1 MTDAQADPVTADT
14 PLSPQPAGA
23 PASALSQAPT
33 ASAPERAAAQAATTE
48 IEAETEAGAGAE
60 NAPAALSSEPAASA
74 APESAGPAAA
84 DVTDIRDVAEA
95 AESAGPEA
103 ADSMLPGASAVEPQS
118 WLQGLANLSEPLRE
132 TVGNGGPVLL
142 VLAVL
147 SIVALTIVLAKLWQF
162 ARVRL
167 DTPRSVEAALQRWS
181 RDQPAAA
188 LATLGDRRQP
198 AARLVAQAISGL
210 QQVRNQPPAALELLR
225 EELRRAA
232 NAQLEQL
239 RSWLRALEVIASLSP
254 LLGLLGTVL
263 GMIEAFQQ
271 LAAAGS
277 RVDPAVLSGGIWQAL
292 LTTAAGLGVAIPVV
306 LLHSWLERRVERCA
320 HQMED
325 AVTRVFTCSA
335 MQPGARSTLSS
346 AHPGAHPGAHRV
358 PSNASE
364 AAASMGP
371 HQHQP
376 SLSADAGSRP
386 RHQGLG
392 DAA

>member
-1 MTDAQADPVTADT
+1 MNDAQADISTADI
-14 PLSPQPAGA
+14 PLSAEPSSA
-23 PASALSQAPT
+23 PASHLAQPLK
-33 ASAPERAAAQAATTE
+33 ASAPERTADQSANT
-48 IEAETEAGAGAE
+48 EAESDSAS
-60 NAPAALSSEPAASA
+60 PALSSEPAASA
-74 APESAGPAAA
+74 APEHAEPAAA
-84 DVTDIRDVAEA
+84 DA
-95 AESAGPEA
+95 
-103 ADSMLPGASAVEPQS
+103 MLPDATAVEPQS
-118 WLQGLANLSEPLRE
+118 WLEGLANLSEPLRE
-132 TVGNGGPVLL
+132 TVGNGGPVLM
-142 VLAVL
+142 VLTVL

-162 ARVRL
+162 ARLHL
-167 DTPRSVEAALQRWS
+167 DTPRSVEAALQSWS

-198 AARLVAQAISGL
+198 TARLVAQAIRGL

-263 GMIEAFQQ
+263 GMIEAFRQ

-325 AVTRVFTCSA
+325 AVTRVFTQSA
-335 MQPGARSTLSS
+335 IQPSTLSIVS
-346 AHPGAHPGAHRV
+346 GAQAVSPRAF
-358 PSNASE
+358 E
-364 AAASMGP
+364 AAAVGMGAM
-371 HQHQP
+371 QP
-376 SLSADAGSRP
+376 SLSTDAGSRP

>member
-1 MTDAQADPVTADT
+1 MTDAQADPVTADI
-14 PLSPQPAGA
+14 PLSAQPADA
-23 PASALSQAPT
+23 PASDLSQAPT
-33 ASAPERAAAQAATTE
+33 APAPERAAA
-48 IEAETEAGAGAE
+48 
-60 NAPAALSSEPAASA
+60 
-74 APESAGPAAA
+74 
-84 DVTDIRDVAEA
+84 
-95 AESAGPEA
+95 EA
-103 ADSMLPGASAVEPQS
+103 ADSMLPDASAVEPQS
-118 WLQGLANLSEPLRE
+118 WLESLANLSEPLRE
-132 TVGNGGPVLL
+132 TVGNGGPVLM

-162 ARVRL
+162 ARLRL
-167 DTPRSVEAALQRWS
+167 DTPRSVEAALQSWS

-198 AARLVAQAISGL
+198 TARLVAQAIRGL

-335 MQPGARSTLSS
+335 MQPGARSVLSS
-346 AHPGAHPGAHRV
+346 AHPGAHSI

-371 HQHQP
+371 HQHHP
-376 SLSADAGSRP
+376 SLNADASSRP

>member
-1 MTDAQADPVTADT
+1 MTDAQADTAASNT
-14 PLSPQPAGA
+14 LLSAERSSA
-23 PASALSQAPT
+23 PANDPSQAPT
-33 ASAPERAAAQAATTE
+33 ASAAEGASAQVSNA
-48 IEAETEAGAGAE
+48 EAVSASAS
-60 NAPAALSSEPAASA
+60 LSSGPAASA
-74 APESAGPAAA
+74 APKPLEAAAA
-84 DVTDIRDVAEA
+84 DAIDTNAMMPDA
-95 AESAGPEA
+95 AP
-103 ADSMLPGASAVEPQS
+103 VEPQS
-118 WLQGLANLSEPLRE
+118 WLEGLHNLSEPLRE

-142 VLAVL
+142 VLAIL
-147 SIVALTIVLAKLWQF
+147 SIIALTIVLAKLWQF

-167 DTPRSVEAALQRWS
+167 NTPGSVEAALQSWS
-181 RDQPAAA
+181 CDQPAAA
-188 LATLGDRRQP
+188 LASLGDSRQP
-198 AARLVAQAISGL
+198 TARLVAQAIRGL
-210 QQVRNQPPAALELLR
+210 QQVRDQPPAAMELLR

-277 RVDPAVLSGGIWQAL
+277 RVDPSVLSGGIWQAL

-325 AVTRVFTCSA
+325 AVTRVFTRSA
-335 MQPGARSTLSS
+335 VQPSTLSIVS
-346 AHPGAHPGAHRV
+346 GTHTAT
-358 PSNASE
+358 PSTSE
-364 AAASMGP
+364 AAVAMGP
-371 HQHQP
+371 IEP
-376 SLSADAGSRP
+376 SLSSDAGSRP